1 MDIKIKI
8 CRKKEKE
15 GGKEE
20 IIIEN
25 GTLIRVARHLIKYQE
40 N

>member
-15 GGKEE
+15 GRKEE

-25 GTLIRVARHLIKYQE
+25 GALIRVAKHLIKGQ
-40 N
+40 

>member
-1 MDIKIKI
+1 MKGKNNQ
-8 CRKKEKE
+8 KKGKE

-25 GTLIRVARHLIKYQE
+25 GALIRVARNLIKFQE